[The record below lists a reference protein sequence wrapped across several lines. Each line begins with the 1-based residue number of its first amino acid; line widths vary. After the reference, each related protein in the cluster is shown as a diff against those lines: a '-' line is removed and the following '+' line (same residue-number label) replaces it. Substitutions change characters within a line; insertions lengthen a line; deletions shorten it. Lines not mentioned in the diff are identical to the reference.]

1 MKSVDQTLPNDA
13 ESLVKIVLS
22 QRQALAEKEAKIDHQ
37 TDYIKQLIEA
47 IQLAKHQHFGARS
60 EKFNVDQ
67 LSLLF
72 NEAELCKRKIKG
84 VLLSPWLICET
95 VIFMIGDHHADK
107 TKNSETNLLAQT
119 PHGSQC
125 L

>member
-67 LSLLF
+67 LSWLCCLKLLLYCIF
-72 NEAELCKRKIKG
+72 NQYKLRGYYEYSNI
-84 VLLSPWLICET
+84 
-95 VIFMIGDHHADK
+95 
-107 TKNSETNLLAQT
+107 
-119 PHGSQC
+119 
-125 L
+125 